1 MCAQVPNEL
10 QCPIQYVVMGD
21 GNTSLSRLPHRFE
34 SDTRIFG
41 SDYFLTH
48 EEVDRFAKV
57 QKHSRNNVS
66 ILFPS
71 SLFSCNIPQNNTS
84 ELPPACLEWKNSK
97 PMPSKSKAGS
107 LKVMD
112 ETGIFSVICRHGIV
126 QLVMDMVQSGEL

>member
-1 MCAQVPNEL
+1 MLQVPNEL
-10 QCPIQYVVMGD
+10 RCPIQFIVVGD

-34 SDTRIFG
+34 NDARIFW

-57 QKHSRNNVS
+57 QKHTQNSRT
-66 ILFPS
+66 PD
-71 SLFSCNIPQNNTS
+71 QNNTPELLP

-97 PMPSKSKAGS
+97 PMLSKSKAGS

-126 QLVMDMVQSGEL
+126 HFLIDMVQSGELLVF

>member
-1 MCAQVPNEL
+1 MLQVPNEL
-10 QCPIQYVVMGD
+10 RRPIQFIVAGD

-34 SDTRIFG
+34 NDARIFR

-57 QKHSRNNVS
+57 QKHTRNSRTD
-66 ILFPS
+66 
-71 SLFSCNIPQNNTS
+71 QNNTP
-84 ELPPACLEWKNSK
+84 ELLPACLEWKNLK

-126 QLVMDMVQSGEL
+126 HFLIDMVQSGELLVF